1 MTRRKQLIRAQA
13 LNLTPVVYVGAPVEN
28 NGLTLCVCQ
37 RGEMYAAQYVDGL
50 GYRRMSGVLA
60 NAADFYNL

>member
-1 MTRRKQLIRAQA
+1 MTCRKKLMQAQT
-13 LNLTPVVYVGAPVEN
+13 LRLTPVVYVGAAVEN

-37 RGEMYAAQYVDGL
+37 RGEMYAAQYVEGL